1 MSLVRR
7 RVANPA
13 PAALAIINPKKGG
26 HKVATR
32 KRRTSGARRRKSTRA
47 RKTTARRN
55 PALSLTRRRSRR
67 RGSVVARSRRRS
79 SGRRRNPS
87 GKLVPLAIGAAAA
100 QMLASFIPFGGGPF
114 VEAAKIFGVG
124 WALERFLGRT
134 VPMAFSEAR
143 DGGAIAAGVLLL
155 NAYVVPSVRGAVG
168 SVLPGGKG
176 VNGIAVTP
184 YPISPGMPPLIA
196 PAQMAAAAQRG
207 VNGVATAPR
216 MR

>member
-1 MSLVRR
+1 M
-7 RVANPA
+7 PA
-13 PAALAIINPKKGG
+13 
-26 HKVATR
+26 R
-32 KRRTSGARRRKSTRA
+32 KA
-47 RKTTARRN
+47 RKTRKARKPRRAAVASRTARA
-55 PALSLTRRRSRR
+55 PFKRRSNPS
-67 RGSVVARSRRRS
+67 RGKRKVYALRSRARSR
-79 SGRRRNPS
+79 GKRNPS

-124 WALERFLGRT
+124 WALEKFLGRT
-134 VPMAFSEAR
+134 VPMVFSEAR

-168 SVLPGGKG
+168 SVLPGKG

-184 YPISPGMPPLIA
+184 YPISPGMPPLIS
-196 PAQMAAAAQRG
+196 PAQVASARPG